1 MISRGGKQIELA
13 GETTILSGSEVKVDT
28 ARKSVNL
35 ALREMDKGSWVIFE
49 LPGFATTAAGAQ
61 QSSLAGL
68 RNASATSYYKNGDT
82 LWVKLVVAEAS
93 SPMVANV
100 GALGPR
106 TSLDVSR

>member
-1 MISRGGKQIELA
+1 MT

-35 ALREMDKGSWVIFE
+35 ALEEMDKGSWVIFE
-49 LPGFATTAAGAQ
+49 LPGFATSAAGTE
-61 QSSLAGL
+61 QSNLAAL
-68 RNASATSYYKNGDT
+68 RNANGTAYYKDGGT
-82 LWVKLVVAEAS
+82 MWVKLVVGEPS
-93 SPMVANV
+93 GPMVANA